1 MDIQRIL
8 AQVDGFFEQ
17 NKGAEAEKLMQQSIV
32 QAVQEEDDGSLLQL
46 LNELLSYYRETSQR
60 ENADSIAAQA
70 IAQAKRMGLEGTI
83 PYATTLLNVA
93 NACRACGRLEASL
106 DYYAQVQ
113 EIYDRELPPDSM
125 LVAGLKNNI
134 SLLYQELGDFTKA
147 KESLLQALRLVE
159 QKDEPY
165 EIAVTHANLAGTCVQ
180 LGELEEAYRHAAK
193 AVEGF
198 RSRGVSDS
206 HYGAALAAL
215 GACHYAK
222 KEYGEALR
230 CYREAMESVERSLG
244 RNEYYNR
251 LQEYVAECERK
262 VLQGAADEPDGEVR
276 REASQDEAELSSE
289 RNVIVEQREAESS
302 GKGSGNTEAEGSGQR
317 VALQSAAEAV
327 GEPDGAEAGTGLRL
341 ARSYYEAYGRQMIE
355 EKFPEYAGK
364 IAIGLAGRGSDCFGW
379 DDLVSRDHDW
389 GPGFCMWVSD
399 GTYEAI
405 GDALQAAYDAL
416 PANFQGFCRAPRVNG
431 KNRRG
436 VIKISEFYR
445 SLVGADTYEG
455 IDWRS
460 VSDASLAAAVNGQV
474 FRDDEGI
481 FSAFRDRL
489 QQGYPED
496 ILYLKLAESAA
507 KFAQAAQYNFPRMH
521 KRGDSLTAQ
530 MMLWDGVREAMKLQH
545 YIEGKFPP
553 HDKWLRHS
561 LLQSEAGRE
570 AEGLLRGITGVRA
583 LCLEGTGVTEHAE
596 VPGKAE
602 GAEYLGSAE
611 KAESE
616 ELPGNAGEAESEELP
631 GNAGKAEGAEYPGNA
646 GKARCAETVQACIEK
661 LGAYFARELY
671 GAGFISDTDS
681 YLDAHSE
688 ELVYKASLAAKSD
701 GELVG
706 ETARLEFEAFDKV
719 HNEGGRA
726 SCQNDWRTFSIMR
739 KSQYLTWNR
748 LMLMQYLYD
757 FHREYHRGHNL
768 IEEKYGRMMEST
780 APGKYEEIK
789 NHFPPLTE
797 DKKRIIEQICGL
809 QVAWMEEF
817 AAEYPA
823 LADNARSIHTSEDNP
838 FNTSYET
845 YLRGELG
852 TYSDKMLELYGR
864 YVVEYA
870 RSGRNP
876 ARDIMENSIK
886 MYGYKSI
893 EEAEE
898 KTARA
903 FGG

>member
-1 MDIQRIL
+1 MNIQEIFVQIDKL
-8 AQVDGFFEQ
+8 FEE
-17 NKGAEAEKLMQQSIV
+17 NKREEAEKLMQESIA
-32 QAVQEEDDGSLLQL
+32 QAMDEQDDNSLLQL
-46 LNELLSYYRETSQR
+46 LNELLGFYRETGRHEEARVIGQR
-60 ENADSIAAQA
+60 AVAQA
-70 IAQAKRMGLEGTI
+70 ERMGLTGTI

-93 NACRACGRLEASL
+93 NACRAAGRLEESL
-106 DYYAQVQ
+106 EKYLRVQ
-113 EIYDRELPPDSM
+113 EIYRQQLAPDDM
-125 LVAGLKNNI
+125 LAASFQNNF
-134 SLLYQELGDFTKA
+134 SLLYQEMGEFQKARECLLNALQIVKEKGSGYELG
-147 KESLLQALRLVE
+147 
-159 QKDEPY
+159 
-165 EIAVTHANLAGTCVQ
+165 VTYANLASTCVQ
-180 LGELEEAYRHAAK
+180 LGQPEEAREYAEKSLEVFEKSGIRDNHYAAALSAMGAWYFQKQDYRAAGDAYRRAMELVEQFNGRNHAYRRLEENVRAC
-193 AVEGF
+193 E
-198 RSRGVSDS
+198 
-206 HYGAALAAL
+206 AALASENVGCS
-215 GACHYAK
+215 GA
-222 KEYGEALR
+222 
-230 CYREAMESVERSLG
+230 ERSDVGLA
-244 RNEYYNR
+244 
-251 LQEYVAECERK
+251 LS
-262 VLQGAADEPDGEVR
+262 
-276 REASQDEAELSSE
+276 RE
-289 RNVIVEQREAESS
+289 
-302 GKGSGNTEAEGSGQR
+302 
-317 VALQSAAEAV
+317 
-327 GEPDGAEAGTGLRL
+327 
-341 ARSYYEAYGRQMIE
+341 YYEAFGIPMIRE
-355 EKFPEYAGK
+355 QFGEYEDR
-364 IAIGLAGRGSDCFGW
+364 IAVGLAGRGSDCFGY
-379 DDLVSRDHDW
+379 DDALSRDHDW

-701 GELVG
+701 GELV
-706 ETARLEFEAFDKV
+706 EEIARLEFEAFDKV